1 MTSATQTPPPQAP
14 QAVPVDDVPPGY
26 EFIDGQL
33 VEKATGAESS
43 WVAGEVYD
51 HVKAYCRRSGAGV
64 AFVAD
69 LGFRCFPHKPE
80 QVRKPDVSVIACD
93 PAGYVPPVGWE
104 TTVPTLVVEVVS
116 PNETAYDLADKVKD
130 FRRAGV
136 PLIWV
141 ITPPHREATV
151 YRADGSVSFVT
162 EPADLSGENVLPGL
176 VVPLAAVL
184 PAVRPVAP

>member
-1 MTSATQTPPPQAP
+1 MTTAALTPPPRASQTGTA
-14 QAVPVDDVPPGY
+14 DDVPPGY
-26 EFIDGQL
+26 ELIDGQL
-33 VEKATGAESS
+33 VEKPMGAQSS
-43 WVAGEVYD
+43 WIAGEVYD

-80 QVRKPDVSVIACD
+80 QVRKPDVSVITCD

-151 YRADGSVSFVT
+151 YRADGTVSFIT

-176 VVPLAAVL
+176 IVPLSAVL
-184 PAVRPVAP
+184 PAVPATTP